1 MTLLRST
8 AAIVLALGVTFA
20 MPALAQK
27 KYDTGASD
35 TEIKV
40 GQTIPLSGPASAYG
54 SIGKVQA
61 AYIRMVNEQGGINGR
76 KINLI
81 QYDDAYSPPKTVEQ
95 VRKLV
100 ESDEV
105 FTTFQIIGTPPNA
118 AVQKYLNDKKVPQ
131 LLASTGATRFTDP
144 KNFPWT
150 IAFNPNYQSEAHIYA
165 KFILANHPNAKIGI
179 LYQNDDLGKDYVK
192 GLKDGLGAKAS
203 NMIVAEASYELS
215 DPTVDSQMV
224 TLKASGADLFYNIT
238 TPKFGAQAIKKAAE
252 LGWKPVQILDINAT
266 PVSQTLVPAGL
277 ENAKGIISVNYGK
290 DPLDPQWSDDEG
302 MKRYKAFMAKYAP
315 AEDANSGIATY
326 GYSTAALLVQILKQ
340 CGDNLTRVN
349 VMTQATNI
357 KDFVADLALP
367 GMATSTTPDDW
378 RINKQFQMM
387 RFDGRGLRQSHHAVF
402 GRHVVRG
409 CRQTNQSGD
418 RGCVDDGSAALSQ
431 HLRNLVLQAQEYAR
445 EIDSQHG
452 VERGLTEFVQA
463 LASRAN
469 GSSGNAG
476 IVERAVDPPIGGDG
490 ARHHRGHIG
499 FHGYVAPDRNGLTA
513 GRVDQGDGCSRV
525 LLGTVGHRHARAL
538 ACHRKRSR
546 PSDARGPAG
555 HQRHLAIEN
564 ACHVIFLLPCKN
576 GPQRTLRLRKEDR
589 CEFQRVAPLPLDQG

>member
-1 MTLLRST
+1 MALSRSM
-8 AAIVLALGVTFA
+8 AALVLALGATFA
-20 MPALAQK
+20 TQAIAQK
-27 KYDTGASD
+27 TYDTGASD
-35 TEIKV
+35 TEIKL

-61 AYIRMVNEQGGINGR
+61 AYIRMINEQGGINGR

-100 ESDEV
+100 EGDEV
-105 FTTFQIIGTPPNA
+105 LATFQIIGTPPNA

-144 KNFPWT
+144 QHFPWT

-165 KFILANHPNAKIGI
+165 NYILANYPNARIGI

-192 GLKDGLGAKAS
+192 GLRDALGAKAS
-203 NMIVAEASYELS
+203 SMIVAEKSYELS

-266 PVSQTLVPAGL
+266 PVSQTLIPAGV

-290 DPLDPQWSDDEG
+290 DPLDPQWTDDEG

-326 GYSTAALLVQILKQ
+326 GYSTAALLVQILSQ
-340 CGDNLTRVN
+340 CGDDLTRAN
-349 VMTQATNI
+349 IMKQATNI
-357 KDFVADLALP
+357 KGYVADLALP
-367 GMATSTTPDDW
+367 GMTSSTEPDDW

-387 RFDGRGLRQSHHAVF
+387 KFDGQRWVLF
-402 GRHVVRG
+402 GPILTDEFK
-409 CRQTNQSGD
+409 TN
-418 RGCVDDGSAALSQ
+418 
-431 HLRNLVLQAQEYAR
+431 
-445 EIDSQHG
+445 
-452 VERGLTEFVQA
+452 
-463 LASRAN
+463 
-469 GSSGNAG
+469 
-476 IVERAVDPPIGGDG
+476 
-490 ARHHRGHIG
+490 
-499 FHGYVAPDRNGLTA
+499 
-513 GRVDQGDGCSRV
+513 
-525 LLGTVGHRHARAL
+525 
-538 ACHRKRSR
+538 
-546 PSDARGPAG
+546 
-555 HQRHLAIEN
+555 
-564 ACHVIFLLPCKN
+564 
-576 GPQRTLRLRKEDR
+576 
-589 CEFQRVAPLPLDQG
+589 